1 MERIFH
7 ERAKRV
13 FTVHFALLSALC
25 RPIQVREKE
34 PRAVVAHHLVN
45 LLDPLKD
52 HLQLLSFCRS
62 PPSLFKILP
71 RPSSATRIDREH
83 ESLFKI
89 RIFVIEDVVFAN

>member
-13 FTVHFALLSALC
+13 FTVHFALSIALC

-52 HLQLLSFCRS
+52 HLQLLSFCRRHDRRRI
-62 PPSLFKILP
+62 SLRFFLEKVL
-71 RPSSATRIDREH
+71 RPE
-83 ESLFKI
+83 
-89 RIFVIEDVVFAN
+89 